1 VEGQSS
7 DFHAVISATPGDLS
21 GDWLMVDVAP
31 GAWDVT
37 FTPKGMLGTGLLTL
51 VITGSCARSDPCH
64 PLR

>member
-37 FTPKGMLGTGLLTL
+37 FTPKG
-51 VITGSCARSDPCH
+51 IRHRPAH
-64 PLR
+64 PGDHRQLRQI

>member
-1 VEGQSS
+1 
-7 DFHAVISATPGDLS
+7 
-21 GDWLMVDVAP
+21 VAP